1 MGYDTV
7 DNLWDENGLTETS
20 SVNSIDNLVA

>member
-7 DNLWDENGLTETS
+7 DNLWDENELTETS